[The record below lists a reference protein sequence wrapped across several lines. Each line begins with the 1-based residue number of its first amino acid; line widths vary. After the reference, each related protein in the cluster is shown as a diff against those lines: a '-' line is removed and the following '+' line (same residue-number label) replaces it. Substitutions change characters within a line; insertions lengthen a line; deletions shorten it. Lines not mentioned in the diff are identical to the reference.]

1 MSRHPGSPARSAG
14 SRTLSL
20 GLALA
25 ISLGWALT
33 LLPQDEAGAVAPQAT
48 AASLVSIQ
56 SNVTYGTA
64 DGVDLLMDVYTPVR
78 GTAPYP
84 AVIALHASGFY
95 SGDKTDP
102 DIVRASKILAIAGF
116 VTFTIDYRLA
126 PEYPYPAAP
135 HDAQQAVLFV
145 RENAE
150 RFNIDP
156 NRIGIAGASAGATI
170 GAWVAYVGKG
180 PLNTGSRVA
189 AVVGWSGPMDLP
201 ALATELSSSDQRLS
215 PTSPGHGYLSGPD
228 IEQEAIE
235 ASPITYVDPTDP
247 PMLLTVGAREQTPIQ
262 QPELMEHKLQRAGIP
277 VELQVISRGDHALY
291 GANFRPAIVAAIFFL
306 GRELGNNPLRG
317 LQISLGPF
325 GRYHRLPRIVLWV
338 VLLGLLVW
346 VLFELAR
353 GGSAKPRAR

>member
-1 MSRHPGSPARSAG
+1 MSRHPGSPARSVG
-14 SRTLSL
+14 SHTLSL

-25 ISLGWALT
+25 ISIGWVVT
-33 LLPQDEAGAVAPQAT
+33 LRPQDEAVAVAPQAT
-48 AASLVSIQ
+48 AASLVSVE
-56 SNVTYGTA
+56 SNVLYGTA
-64 DGVDLLMDVYTPVR
+64 DGVDLLMDVYSPVR
-78 GTAPYP
+78 GTGPYP

-95 SGDKTDP
+95 TGDKTDP

-116 VTFTIDYRLA
+116 VTFSINYRLA
-126 PEYPYPAAP
+126 PQYPYPAAP

-150 RFNIDP
+150 RFHIDP

-180 PLNTGSRVA
+180 ALNTGSRVA
-189 AVVGWSGPMDLP
+189 AVVGWSGSMDFP
-201 ALATELSSSDQRLS
+201 ALAEELSPSDQRLN

-228 IEQEAIE
+228 IQQEAIE

-247 PMLLTVGAREQTPIQ
+247 PMLLTIGAREQTPIQ
-262 QPELMEHKLQRAGIP
+262 QPELMEHKLQLAGVP
-277 VELQVISRGDHALY
+277 VELQVIPSKDHALY
-291 GANFRPAIVAAIFFL
+291 GANFRPAVTAAIFFL
-306 GRELGNNPLRG
+306 GQELNNSPLRG

-338 VLLGLLVW
+338 VLLALLAWAVI
-346 VLFELAR
+346 ELAR
-353 GGSAKPRAR
+353 GRSATPRAR